1 MTPRTGKR
9 NLFCGIAAAVSALLL
24 WAAFPPHSESFSV
37 LVALVPVMVVSRT
50 CVPRVSALTLFLS
63 GLCYWLLS
71 LSWMPAIVK
80 NNGPWP
86 LVLLGWFAL
95 AAYCALYFAA
105 YGWISSFLWR
115 RKGERAWLPPVACI
129 FAEAGI
135 WVLLEWARAVL
146 FSGFAW
152 NFLGTAFA
160 SMPSFSIP
168 ARIGGVYLVSALAVL
183 LNGVFATLL
192 IRVFA
197 PVSGWRIASS
207 AGGSRFVSRLA
218 QMGETGL
225 PLLAILACLC
235 AGNGIVRDEASAR
248 NANPVHLRVALVQRN
263 AACCFKPGPKED
275 AYEAFGRLLDSVSA
289 VKPDVVVLAE
299 SAMAEFGAVRSFR
312 AQDVARGF
320 LERSGARYL
329 IAGGDDVVSNRT
341 YNAAALYARDGS
353 SGVRLVDV
361 YHKQHLVPFGE
372 YIPLDK
378 TFTAL
383 QKLSPIGVSLHPGE
397 PKLFAVKA
405 SSGAEVRIAPLIC
418 YEDTD
423 PRLAACAREMGADMI
438 VLITNDSWFS
448 ESHEAEAHAS
458 QAVLRAVETGLP
470 VVRVGNSGVSG
481 VIRPD
486 GSANWLSGASGHPI
500 VDGRGV
506 MVETVVVQAVER

>member
-1 MTPRTGKR
+1 MTSGTGKR
-9 NLFCGIAAAVSALLL
+9 NLFCGIAAVVSALLL
-24 WAAFPPHSESFSV
+24 WAAYPPHSETFSV

-50 CVPRVSALTLFLS
+50 CAPRVSALTFFSS

-86 LVLLGWFAL
+86 LVFLGWFAL

-105 YGWISSFLWR
+105 YGWLSSFIWR
-115 RKGERAWLPPVACI
+115 RQGARAWLPPAVCI
-129 FAEAGI
+129 FAES
-135 WVLLEWARAVL
+135 VLWSVLESVRAVL

-152 NFLGTAFA
+152 NFLGTAFS
-160 SMPSFSIP
+160 SMPSFATP
-168 ARIGGVYLVSALAVL
+168 ARIGGVCLVSALAVL

-197 PVSGWRIASS
+197 PVAGWRVSGE
-207 AGGSRFVSRLA
+207 GGSRFVRRLS

-225 PLLAILACLC
+225 PLLFILACLC
-235 AGNGIVRDEASAR
+235 AGNGIVRDEESAR
-248 NANPVHLRVALVQRN
+248 KANPVHLRVALVQRN
-263 AACCFKPGPKED
+263 AACCFKPGPKEN

-289 VKPDVVVLAE
+289 VKPDLVVLAE

-312 AQDVARGF
+312 AQDVARGV

-341 YNAAALYARDGS
+341 YNAAALYAKDGA
-353 SGVRLVDV
+353 SGVHLEDV

-378 TFTAL
+378 AFPVL

-397 PKLFAVKA
+397 PKLFTVKA
-405 SSGAEVRIAPLIC
+405 ASGTEVKIAPLIC

-423 PRLAACAREMGADMI
+423 PRLASRAREMGADMI

-458 QAVLRAVETGLP
+458 QAVLRAIETGLP
-470 VVRVGNSGVSG
+470 VVRVGNSGVTG

-486 GSANWLSGASGHPI
+486 GSANWLSDDSGRLI

-506 MVETVVVQAVER
+506 MVETVVVMAGDR

>member
-1 MTPRTGKR
+1 MTSGTGKR
-9 NLFCGIAAAVSALLL
+9 SLFCGIAAVVSALLL
-24 WAAFPPHSESFSV
+24 WAAYPPHSETFSV
-37 LVALVPVMVVSRT
+37 LVALVPIMVVSRT
-50 CVPRVSALTLFLS
+50 CAPRVSALTFFLS

-105 YGWISSFLWR
+105 YGWLSSFLWR
-115 RKGERAWLPPVACI
+115 KQEEKSWLPPVLCI
-129 FAEAGI
+129 FAEAAL
-135 WVLLEWARAVL
+135 WTVLEWARAVL

-160 SMPSFSIP
+160 SMPSFLTP

-197 PVSGWRIASS
+197 PVAGWNVSG
-207 AGGSRFVSRLA
+207 AGGSRFVRRFA

-225 PLLAILACLC
+225 PLLFILACLC
-235 AGNGIVRDEASAR
+235 AGNGIVRDEETAR
-248 NANPVHLRVALVQRN
+248 KANPVHLRVALVQRN
-263 AACCFKPGPKED
+263 AACCFKSGPRED

-289 VKPDVVVLAE
+289 VKPDLVVLAE
-299 SAMAEFGAVRSFR
+299 SAMVEFGTVRSFR
-312 AQDVARGF
+312 VQDVARGF

-341 YNAAALYARDGS
+341 YNATALYAKDGA
-353 SGVRLVDV
+353 SGVRLQDV

-378 TFTAL
+378 TFPVL

-397 PKLFAVKA
+397 PKLFTVKA
-405 SSGAEVRIAPLIC
+405 ASGAEVKIAPLIC

-423 PRLAACAREMGADMI
+423 PRLASRAKEMGADLI

-470 VVRVGNSGVSG
+470 VVRVGNSGVTG

-486 GSANWLSGASGHPI
+486 GSANWLSDTSGRLI
-500 VDGRGV
+500 VDERGV
-506 MVETVVVQAVER
+506 MVETVTVQAAER